1 MSAEAAVARNY
12 VDWLVSLPWGI
23 CTEEKNDIASAEQVL
38 EADHFGLEKVKMRIL
53 EYLAVTCLVGKT
65 KGPILCLVGPPGV
78 GKTSLARS
86 IARATGRTF
95 VKMSL
100 GGVRD
105 EAEIRGHRR
114 TYVGAMPGKI
124 MLNMKKGGSANP
136 VFLLDEIDKMSTDFR
151 GDPASALLEVLDPEQ
166 NHAFNDHFL
175 DVDYD
180 LSRVMFVTTANSIHS
195 IPRPLLDRLEVIR
208 VEGYTEQEKLA
219 IAQRYLVGKQI
230 AAHGLA
236 EENTIFTEKALLE
249 IIRFYTREAGVR
261 SLERE
266 IASMCRKIAFRS
278 ASGKARRFMLR
289 PRQVREFLGVHRF
302 NHGSIEERDS
312 VGLVNGLAWTE
323 TGGELLAVEAAVLPG
338 KGKLTITGKLGEV
351 MQESAHAAV
360 TYARSRSSL
369 LGLDRDFFQAVEIHI
384 HVPEGAIPKDGPS
397 AGITMA
403 TAVISALSGRS
414 VRRSCAMT
422 GEVTLRGRILPI
434 GGLKEKILAAKRGG
448 IKTVIIPRAN
458 EKELQEI
465 PQDVFAGVRIICASH
480 MDEVLEKALNTARA
494 PSEFIRQTEK
504 ILAGCESSDT
514 AH

>member
-1 MSAEAAVARNY
+1 
-12 VDWLVSLPWGI
+12 
-23 CTEEKNDIASAEQVL
+23 
-38 EADHFGLEKVKMRIL
+38 
-53 EYLAVTCLVGKT
+53 
-65 KGPILCLVGPPGV
+65 
-78 GKTSLARS
+78 
-86 IARATGRTF
+86 
-95 VKMSL
+95 MSL

-124 MLNMKKGGSANP
+124 MLNMKKAGCGNP

-180 LSRVMFVTTANSIHS
+180 LSSVMFVTTANSLHS

-208 VEGYTEQEKLA
+208 LDGYTETEKLA
-219 IAQRYLVGKQI
+219 IAQRYLVEKQI
-230 AAHGLA
+230 GAHGLT
-236 EENTIFTEKALLE
+236 EENVTFSEKSLIE
-249 IIRFYTREAGVR
+249 IIRYYTREAGVR

-266 IASMCRKIAFRS
+266 IASLCRKVAFKTAKGRS
-278 ASGKARRFMLR
+278 RRVTLR
-289 PRQVREFLGVHRF
+289 PQHVRELLGVHRF
-302 NHGSIEERDS
+302 SHGVIDEKDS
-312 VGLVNGLAWTE
+312 VGVVTGLAWTE
-323 TGGELLAVEAAVLPG
+323 TGGELLNVEAAVLQG

-360 TYARSRSSL
+360 TYARSCSAV
-369 LGLDRDFFQAVEIHI
+369 LGLERDFFQNVEIHI

-403 TAVISALSGRS
+403 TAVISTLTGKP
-414 VRRSCAMT
+414 VRRDCAMT

-434 GGLKEKILAAKRGG
+434 GGLKEKILAARRGG
-448 IKTVIIPRAN
+448 IKTVIIPKAN
-458 EKELQEI
+458 EKDLQEM
-465 PQDVFAGVRIICASH
+465 PREVTAGIRILCASH
-480 MDEVLEKALNTARA
+480 MDEVLEKALYQVNG
-494 PSEFIRQTEK
+494 PSELSRPSEKAATCCGITE
-504 ILAGCESSDT
+504 T